1 MPYHDL
7 IWWICFVASGCI
19 YLWIARTTS
28 PQHAIGVTFA
38 LSLLIPSW
46 VEIEVFEQP
55 LPYRLAAQAFAI
67 GAYCF
72 HKKAVFPLKLGL
84 LDLLLISLVM
94 VHIVS
99 DTWNSGWTWTIPLRA
114 YCEWGIPY
122 IAGRLCFCDRTYPVP
137 LALTFAAV
145 AVTISTLSLF
155 EGLTH
160 YHPWEMIFG
169 ERPFDDIPRNTER
182 WGMLRA
188 WGQSKHPIFLG
199 LTIVLLQ
206 PWILMLFSVWTSLR
220 ARLLLSALLVLS
232 IAGIAA
238 TGSRA
243 AILAS
248 FLLILL
254 SFANHLTKWK
264 KPFYI
269 AVAASLVVALV
280 FWDQT
285 WKLAHVWS
293 GEESLDKS
301 NRVTLE
307 IDGEKVESSS
317 TMGRLNLYM
326 FYKKAMWEGGF
337 LGFGT
342 ERTDSF
348 PVDVPVGSR
357 DELSRTSLRFV
368 DNHYILITLRFGWLG
383 FASFV
388 GILITPIIQSRLYS
402 RGSCAASDCLCI
414 SQQFSNAILAATLAI
429 LTVWLAFDFGQM
441 LLFAIGTIAC
451 FSQAG
456 AKLKGIA
463 SH

>member
-1 MPYHDL
+1 MPYNDL
-7 IWWICFVASGCI
+7 IWWICFVAACCI
-19 YLWIARTTS
+19 YLWVASITS

-46 VEIEVFEQP
+46 VEIEIFDQP
-55 LPYRLAAQAFAI
+55 LPFRLASQAFAV

-72 HKKAVFPLKLGL
+72 HKKAVFPIKLGL
-84 LDLLLISLVM
+84 LDLLLITLVL

-99 DTWNSGWTWTIPLRA
+99 DTWNSGWTWTLPLRA

-122 IAGRLCFCDRTYPVP
+122 IAGRLCFCDRTFPIP
-137 LALTFAAV
+137 LAITFAAV
-145 AVTISTLSLF
+145 AVTISSLSLF

-160 YHPWEMIFG
+160 NHPWELIFG
-169 ERPFDDIPRNTER
+169 ERPFDEISRNAER

-206 PWILMLFSVWTSLR
+206 PWILMLFSAWTSLR
-220 ARLLLSALLVLS
+220 GRLFLTMLLALS

-238 TGSRA
+238 TGSRTS
-243 AILAS
+243 ILAS

-254 SFANHLTKWK
+254 SFANHLTTMK

-269 AVAASLVVALV
+269 AAASSLVLALV

-285 WKLAHVWS
+285 WKFAHVWS
-293 GEESLDKS
+293 GEESLDQS

-342 ERTDSF
+342 DRTDSF
-348 PVDVPVGSR
+348 PVDVPVGAR

-383 FASFV
+383 CVSFMA
-388 GILITPIIQSRLYS
+388 LLMTAAIIPHLRVQCLGVNPLRPSAFS
-402 RGSCAASDCLCI
+402 AISCSI
-414 SQQFSNAILAATLAI
+414 FSVSLAL
-429 LTVWLAFDFGQM
+429 LTVWLAFDFGQNLM
-441 LLFAIGTIAC
+441 CHIGFLSATKRILE
-451 FSQAG
+451 G
-456 AKLKGIA
+456 
-463 SH
+463 

>member
-1 MPYHDL
+1 MAA
-7 IWWICFVASGCI
+7 CCI
-19 YLWIARTTS
+19 YLWAASITS

-46 VEIEVFEQP
+46 VEIEIFDQP
-55 LPYRLAAQAFAI
+55 LPFRLASQAFAV

-72 HKKAVFPLKLGL
+72 HKKAVFPIKLGL
-84 LDLLLISLVM
+84 LDLLLITLVL

-99 DTWNSGWTWTIPLRA
+99 DTWNSGWTWTLPLRA

-122 IAGRLCFCDRTYPVP
+122 IAGRLCFCDRTFPIP
-137 LALTFAAV
+137 LAITFAAV
-145 AVTISTLSLF
+145 AVTISSLSLF

-160 YHPWEMIFG
+160 NHPWELIFG
-169 ERPFDDIPRNTER
+169 ERPFDEIPRNAER

-206 PWILMLFSVWTSLR
+206 PWILVLFSVWTSLR
-220 ARLLLSALLVLS
+220 SRLLLSMLLVFS
-232 IAGIAA
+232 IAGIAT

-254 SFANHLTKWK
+254 ASARLLTTWK
-264 KPFYI
+264 KPLYALI
-269 AVAASLVVALV
+269 AACVVLALI

-285 WKLAHVWS
+285 WKFAHVWS
-293 GEESLDKS
+293 GEESLDET

-307 IDGEKVESSS
+307 IDGERVESSS

-342 ERTDSF
+342 ERTDRF
-348 PVDVPVGSR
+348 PVDVPVGTR

-368 DNHYILITLRFGWLG
+368 DNQYILITLRFGWLG
-383 FASFV
+383 CLVFVALLTTAIRIPSLHLEKHGCETCFPVMHSIISDSVISVSFALLS
-388 GILITPIIQSRLYS
+388 
-402 RGSCAASDCLCI
+402 
-414 SQQFSNAILAATLAI
+414 
-429 LTVWLAFDFGQM
+429 VWLAFDFGQL
-441 LLFAIGTIAC
+441 LLFC
-451 FSQAG
+451 
-456 AKLKGIA
+456 LGIQ
-463 SH
+463 SNTSLGRERVC